1 MSESQ
6 NNRLI
11 FKYNM
16 SFYYQSTIIYFVVL
30 VIYVIIRGEF
40 VEDEFKLIVK
50 DPIMYLL
57 AIIVFV
63 SIISLVYNLYK
74 NRYLEITDSEISFVN
89 RFKRKSFQLND
100 IVLIKISKGQRRINS
115 KAFRLVR
122 IKILR
127 RKRILIIR
135 PLDYENED
143 LLMKKIQS
151 IKDSIEKK

>member
-30 VIYVIIRGEF
+30 VIYIIVRGEF
-40 VEDEFKLIVK
+40 VEDEFTLIVK

-57 AIIVFV
+57 ALIVFV
-63 SIISLVYNLYK
+63 SIISLIYNLYK
-74 NRYLEITDSEISFVN
+74 NKYLEITDNEISYVN
-89 RFKRKSFQLND
+89 RSRRKSFLLKD
-100 IVLIKISKGQRRINS
+100 ISSIKISKGRRRINTN
-115 KAFRLVR
+115 AFRLVR
-122 IKILR
+122 IKVLR
-127 RKRILIIR
+127 RKRPLVIR
-135 PLDYENED
+135 PYDYENEE

-151 IKDSIEKK
+151 IKESIEKK

>member
-6 NNRLI
+6 SNRLI

-30 VIYVIIRGEF
+30 VIYVIVRGEF
-40 VEDEFKLIVK
+40 VEDEFTLIVK

-57 AIIVFV
+57 GIIVFV

-74 NRYLEITDSEISFVN
+74 NKYLEITDNEISFVN
-89 RFKRKSFQLND
+89 RYKRKSFKLSD
-100 IVLIKISKGQRRINS
+100 IVSIKISKGQRRINT
-115 KAFRLVR
+115 KAFRLVG
-122 IKILR
+122 IKVLR
-127 RKRILIIR
+127 RKRPLIIR
-135 PLDYENED
+135 PYDYENEE

-151 IKDSIEKK
+151 IKESIEKK

>member
-6 NNRLI
+6 SNRLI

-30 VIYVIIRGEF
+30 VIYVIVRGEF
-40 VEDEFKLIVK
+40 VEDEFKFIVK

-57 AIIVFV
+57 ALIVFV
-63 SIISLVYNLYK
+63 SIVSLVYNLYK
-74 NRYLEITDSEISFVN
+74 NKYLEITDNEILFVN
-89 RFKRKSFQLND
+89 RFKRKSFLLKD
-100 IVLIKISKGQRRINS
+100 ISSIKISKGQRRINT

-122 IKILR
+122 IRVLR
-127 RKRILIIR
+127 RKRPLVIR
-135 PLDYENED
+135 PYDYENEE

-151 IKDSIEKK
+151 IKESLEKK

>member
-6 NNRLI
+6 SNRLI

-30 VIYVIIRGEF
+30 VIYVIVRGEF
-40 VEDEFKLIVK
+40 VEDEFKFIVK

-57 AIIVFV
+57 ALIVFV
-63 SIISLVYNLYK
+63 SIVSLVYNLYK
-74 NRYLEITDSEISFVN
+74 NKYLEITDNEISFVN
-89 RFKRKSFQLND
+89 RFKRKSFLLKD
-100 IVLIKISKGQRRINS
+100 ISSIKISKGQRRINT

-122 IKILR
+122 IRVLR
-127 RKRILIIR
+127 RKRPLVIR
-135 PLDYENED
+135 PYDYENEE

-151 IKDSIEKK
+151 IKESLEKK

>member
-6 NNRLI
+6 SNKLI

-30 VIYVIIRGEF
+30 VIYVIVRGEF
-40 VEDEFKLIVK
+40 VEDEFKLITK

-57 AIIVFV
+57 AVIVFV
-63 SIISLVYNLYK
+63 SLVSLIYNLYK
-74 NRYLEITDSEISFVN
+74 NRHLEITDNEISFVN

-100 IVLIKISKGQRRINS
+100 IVSIKISKGQRRINA

-122 IKILR
+122 MKILR
-127 RKRILIIR
+127 RKRPLIIR
-135 PLDYENED
+135 PLDYENEE

-151 IKDSIEKK
+151 IKDSLEKK

>member
-6 NNRLI
+6 SNRLI

-50 DPIMYLL
+50 DPIVYLL

-63 SIISLVYNLYK
+63 SIVSLVYNLYK
-74 NRYLEITDSEISFVN
+74 NKYLEITDNEITFVN
-89 RFKRKSFQLND
+89 RYKRKSFQLND
-100 IVLIKISKGQRRINS
+100 IVSIKFSKGQRRINA

-122 IKILR
+122 MKVLR
-127 RKRILIIR
+127 RKRLLIIR
-135 PLDYENED
+135 PLDYENEE

-151 IKDSIEKK
+151 IKDSLEKK